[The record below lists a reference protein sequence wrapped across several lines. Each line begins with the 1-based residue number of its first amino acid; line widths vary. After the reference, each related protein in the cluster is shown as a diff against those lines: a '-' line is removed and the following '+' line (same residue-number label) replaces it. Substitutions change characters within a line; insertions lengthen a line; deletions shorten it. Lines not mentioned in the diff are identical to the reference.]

1 MNVLLPLALRRA
13 GTRELKEF
21 QSAHGLPPTG
31 LPDEAT
37 QAALEPYLL
46 GYRSVTIAPGDTLW
60 TLARDYGAT
69 VEAIKTA
76 NPGIEPERLA
86 PGSALIVPLGFP
98 LVPTDVPM
106 TAGLC
111 AYCIR
116 GLAARY
122 PFCRSETLGQTA
134 YGRPI
139 LTLVLGGGPRRVLYN
154 GSHHAN
160 EWITTTLLLRFAEA
174 LADAYAAGGEVGGI
188 PARLLW
194 QLATIYMVPMV
205 NPDGVD
211 LVTGALGPGDPGYE
225 QARFLGAYY
234 PQIPF
239 PGGWKANLMGVDLN
253 LNYPAGWDEAREI
266 KFAQGYTRPGPR
278 DYVGRAPLDQRET
291 AAMVSYTSL
300 TGPAAVLAYH
310 TQGQVIYWQFR
321 DITVPGAEAL
331 GRELARVSGY
341 ALAETPYASS
351 FAGYKDWFIQAYRRP
366 GYTVEAGL
374 GENPLPLSQF
384 DEIYRDNLGILLTAA
399 LPPALG
405 SADTSAG

>member
-13 GTRELKEF
+13 GARELKEF
-21 QSAHGLPPTG
+21 QEAQGLPGTG
-31 LPDEAT
+31 VLDEAT
-37 QAALEPYLL
+37 RAALEPYLL
-46 GYRSVTIAPGDTLW
+46 GYRTVTVAPGDTLW

-69 VEAIKTA
+69 VEAIETA
-76 NPGIEPERLA
+76 NPGVQPEQLR
-86 PGSALIVPLGFP
+86 PGQTLTVPLGFP
-98 LVPTDVPM
+98 LVPTDAPM

-116 GLAARY
+116 GLTARY

-134 YGRPI
+134 YGHPL
-139 LTLVLGGGPRRVLYN
+139 LTLTLGGGPRRVLYN

-160 EWITTTLLLRFAEA
+160 EWITTTLLLYFAEA
-174 LADAYAAGGEVGGI
+174 LAQAYARGGELGGI
-188 PARLLW
+188 PARTLW
-194 QLATIYMVPMV
+194 DLATLYLVPMV

-211 LVTGALGPGDPGYE
+211 LVTGALSPGDPGYE
-225 QARFLGAYY
+225 QARFLAAYY

-239 PGGWKANLMGVDLN
+239 PSGWKANLLGVDLN

-300 TGPAAVLAYH
+300 TDPEAVLAYH

-321 DITVPGAEAL
+321 GIPVPGAEAL
-331 GRELARVSGY
+331 GQELARVSGY
-341 ALAETPYASS
+341 ALAEAPYASS
-351 FAGYKDWFIQAYRRP
+351 FAGYKDWFIQTYRRP

-374 GENPLPLSQF
+374 GENPLPLQQF

-399 LPPALG
+399 LPP
-405 SADTSAG
+405 TVV